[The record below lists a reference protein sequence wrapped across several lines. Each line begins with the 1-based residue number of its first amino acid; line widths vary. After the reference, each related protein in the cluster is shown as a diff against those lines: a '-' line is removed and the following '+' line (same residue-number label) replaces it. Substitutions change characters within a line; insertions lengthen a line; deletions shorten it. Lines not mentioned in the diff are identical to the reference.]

1 MPTLEGAWNC
11 TQCETMGIP
20 GRELICPLCKD
31 PRNPLLDP
39 EERPYLPEDAQV
51 VTDDEGLRLA
61 ELGPNWNCGKCG
73 NANLAG
79 TTVCAKEECG
89 EPLNYDDNVA
99 GVHTYVSGVDAEG
112 VDMVGPEQLE
122 EDHVNLVLEDADNLR
137 ELETT
142 PLVAPSRM
150 LHASAIP
157 RRGIVRK
164 VREINYTTPVRLAG
178 RDISRATIGIVAG
191 AIAALVL
198 IVGGGSLVYGAF
210 FKTSTVELTVENLTW
225 ERQVE
230 VEEFRTLKREDWD
243 YPGDA
248 RIKSQYQAVHH
259 YVQVQTGTK
268 QVSYQEAKQV
278 RTGSRSE
285 QYACGSRTV
294 DKGNGFFST
303 ETTYCTRMVD
313 VYSTVYETKYRD
325 EPVYRQDPVYR
336 TKYVYEID
344 RWVTDR
350 FDTASGESDE
360 SGVEVT
366 WPASS
371 ATGDKERK
379 GNETREDY
387 EVELTDTEGRSFNE
401 SLDYELWS
409 LLSEGETVTGEQ
421 TRRGALRSVTW
432 PVE

>member
-39 EERPYLPEDAQV
+39 DERPYLPVNALV

-79 TTVCAKEECG
+79 ATVCAKEECG

-112 VDMVGPEQLE
+112 VDMVGAEQLD
-122 EDHVNLVLEDADNLR
+122 EDRTNLVLEDADNLR

-142 PLVAPSRM
+142 PLVAPSRT
-150 LHASAIP
+150 LHASALP
-157 RRGIVRK
+157 RLISGK
-164 VREINYTTPVRLAG
+164 VRHADYAAPIRL
-178 RDISRATIGIVAG
+178 SRQFPKSASAIVAG
-191 AIAALVL
+191 VVMALAL
-198 IVGGGSLVYGAF
+198 LFGGGSWIYSEF
-210 FKTSTVELTVENLTW
+210 FKTSTVELTVDNLTW
-225 ERQVE
+225 ERQIE
-230 VEEFRTLKREDWD
+230 VEEFRTLSLEDWSHPD
-243 YPGDA
+243 DA
-248 RIKSQYQAVHH
+248 RVTNKQQKVHH
-259 YVQVQTGTK
+259 YDKVKTGTRTVEYEVPY
-268 QVSYQEAKQV
+268 QVA
-278 RTGSRSE
+278 TGTE
-285 QYACGSRTV
+285 TVEYACGSTTI
-294 DKGNGFFST
+294 DHGNGFFS
-303 ETTYCTRMVD
+303 EQTTYCDTEV
-313 VYSTVYETKYRD
+313 TVYETRYKTEERKED
-325 EPVYRQDPVYR
+325 VFKDVPVHKTWY
-336 TKYVYEID
+336 TYEVD

-379 GNETREDY
+379 GDETRANY

-432 PVE
+432 PLE